1 MVAPGPDAEQ
11 AFRLG
16 IIAGA
21 IVGIA
26 AIAVIYM
33 LGNTS
38 VWFIGYVV
46 VILFPVYL
54 VVVAAILS
62 VWLGYDVD
70 PGQLE
75 PVSKSR

>member
-1 MVAPGPDAEQ
+1 
-11 AFRLG
+11 
-16 IIAGA
+16 
-21 IVGIA
+21 
-26 AIAVIYM
+26 M

-38 VWFIGYVV
+38 VWFIGYAV